1 MTTMVTTQE
10 ELDAAVKSGAGGIV
24 IDSPPTVWL
33 ELRGS
38 PYVVTQGSSHVV
50 ARELSYAVALG
61 SSHVVAREWSH
72 VDAWGSSN
80 VVAWDLSRV
89 DAREWSAVRAWGD
102 SHVNATPWVTVHRHS
117 TTTTVTGGIIIDIT
131 SFDLSDPAVWT
142 AHHGIVA
149 QDGAATVYKAV
160 SRGLVAGQGQVPTT
174 YAIDSTVEATDW
186 DPDPECGPGLHFS
199 PTPFHASLYY
209 QGIGEPR
216 FLACEVDVAS
226 LVPLGNKC
234 KAPSCRVLHE
244 VDQFG
249 DPVAAALD
257 TEQETTP

>member
-1 MTTMVTTQE
+1 MTAP
-10 ELDAAVKSGAGGIV
+10 AA
-24 IDSPPTVWL
+24 W
-33 ELRGS
+33 
-38 PYVVTQGSSHVV
+38 V
-50 ARELSYAVALG
+50 AY
-61 SSHVVAREWSH
+61 
-72 VDAWGSSN
+72 
-80 VVAWDLSRV
+80 
-89 DAREWSAVRAWGD
+89 
-102 SHVNATPWVTVHRHS
+102 
-117 TTTTVTGGIIIDIT
+117 
-131 SFDLSDPAVWT
+131 
-142 AHHGIVA
+142 HGIATKDGVA
-149 QDGAATVYKAV
+149 VVYKAV
-160 SRGLVAGQGQVPTT
+160 SQELAAGHRHTPTT

-199 PTPFHASLYY
+199 PTPSQASLYY